1 MDAVVGAVL
10 VDDGADLVV
19 AGLDLGD
26 LNVLQDLHVGQ
37 AFQLALQ
44 HGVGTQFRHE
54 LEERDMVHHASQV
67 DGGLD
72 TRVAT
77 ADDGDALALEER
89 AVAVRAVGDA
99 AVAVFLLAGHA
110 HAAPPGTGSQDDG
123 PALEAGAAGGLDGDH
138 AGSLVT
144 ADRLDLL
151 QVHDVDT
158 VVTGVG
164 LQGGGKLGT
173 VGFQHRDVVL
183 DGHGVQHLAAE
194 TLGHHAGADALA
206 GGVDGCRSTGRAAA
220 DDQHVERILL
230 GELLGGTGVG
240 TAVQARQDLFGAG
253 AALEQHFAVQEDG
266 GHGHDGAFFHF
277 VLEEGAVDGLDADA
291 GVDDRHRIERL
302 HHVRAVL
309 ARQRHVDLEVVVAGQ
324 GLGLLDG
331 VGVELDGVAADVQ
344 QGQHQRG
351 ELVAQRDG
359 GKAHADVGADAVDGE
374 GGLADIRGR
383 VFAQGDLVGQLGDFL
398 QEFLH
403 LFRFRT
409 AVQGGHQL
417 DRLFQVAQVGLQLV
431 LEVCVKHD
439 GAVVTLEMDKKR
451 PATGC
456 RREELGDRSAA
467 WPGLAGNDVNHDGKA
482 GSGLRP
488 ASLPG
493 CGIRSCRPGPA
504 RASGSRRLLSTWR
517 GRLRPGARPRTGQP

>member
-89 AVAVRAVGDA
+89 TVAVRAVGDA
-99 AVAVFLLAGHA
+99 AVAVFLLAGYA
-110 HAAPPGTGSQDDG
+110 HAAPPGTSGQDDG

-151 QVHDVDT
+151 QVHDVDA

-164 LQGGGKLGT
+164 LQGSGKLGT

-194 TLGHHAGADALA
+194 ALGHDAGADALA
-206 GGVDGCRSTGRAAA
+206 GRVDGCCSTGRAAA
-220 DDQHVERILL
+220 DDQHIERILL
-230 GELLGGTGVG
+230 GKFLGGAGVG
-240 TAVQARQDLFGAG
+240 AAV
-253 AALEQHFAVQEDG
+253 
-266 GHGHDGAFFHF
+266 
-277 VLEEGAVDGLDADA
+277 
-291 GVDDRHRIERL
+291 
-302 HHVRAVL
+302 
-309 ARQRHVDLEVVVAGQ
+309 
-324 GLGLLDG
+324 
-331 VGVELDGVAADVQ
+331 
-344 QGQHQRG
+344 
-351 ELVAQRDG
+351 
-359 GKAHADVGADAVDGE
+359 
-374 GGLADIRGR
+374 
-383 VFAQGDLVGQLGDFL
+383 
-398 QEFLH
+398 
-403 LFRFRT
+403 
-409 AVQGGHQL
+409 
-417 DRLFQVAQVGLQLV
+417 
-431 LEVCVKHD
+431 
-439 GAVVTLEMDKKR
+439 
-451 PATGC
+451 
-456 RREELGDRSAA
+456 
-467 WPGLAGNDVNHDGKA
+467 
-482 GSGLRP
+482 
-488 ASLPG
+488 
-493 CGIRSCRPGPA
+493 
-504 RASGSRRLLSTWR
+504 
-517 GRLRPGARPRTGQP
+517 